1 MVTVEIESN
10 QKRLRRREK
19 GRKYQTF
26 CKNDMNKK
34 RVIWIELLRIMACI
48 GVIGIHAGSQH
59 FRDMPLDSSV
69 WAVSNFYHGINR
81 FAVASFIMISGC
93 LYLDSKRTWNLRRL
107 WKKNILPIAAAYIFW
122 QMFYAVYRIITNG
135 TLEKGGKAALV
146 KFMVYISKS
155 YFHLWYLPMLIGLL
169 IITPMLWEIVN
180 SARGKQWEEYMI
192 VLFLVFQILPY
203 TINYFP
209 LPWKEHIM
217 DILQTVQPEMVTGY
231 IGYFILGHYLSHYEV
246 SKKLEHLVYVL
257 GVITILAAIGLCYIA
272 SQKAG
277 KPIQSFYENYTLA
290 GFLWG
295 TSFFLFFKNHL
306 SKIKWSEKQ
315 ETIICYLGSCTFG
328 IYLIH
333 ALIRDILHRIGID
346 SMMISNTAIAIPVL
360 ITMIF
365 VLSLAVVMIIKKIP
379 LAGKWII

>member
-1 MVTVEIESN
+1 MEIESN

-34 RVIWIELLRIMACI
+34 RVIWIELLRVMACI

-107 WKKNILPIAAAYIFW
+107 WKRNILPMAAAYIFW

-135 TLEKGGKAALV
+135 TLAKGSKAALV

-203 TINYFP
+203 TINYFS
-209 LPWKEHIM
+209 LPWKDHIM

-246 SKKLEHLVYVL
+246 SKKLEYLVYVL
-257 GVITILAAIGLCYIA
+257 GVILILAAIGLCYIS
-272 SQKAG
+272 SQKSG

-290 GFLWG
+290 GFFWG
-295 TSFFLFFKNHL
+295 SSFFLFFKNYV
-306 SKIKWSEKQ
+306 SKIKWNEKQ
-315 ETIICYLGSCTFG
+315 EKRICYLGSCTFG

-365 VLSLAVVMIIKKIP
+365 VLSLAAVMIIKKIP
-379 LAGKWII
+379 RVSKWII